1 MRRESHVR
9 FCERAGVRFPCA
21 THLVVGFEHEAD
33 GRRFLDMM
41 RERLAKFALTLH
53 PEKTRLI
60 TFGRLAAAQR
70 AKLGL
75 GKPETFNFLGFT
87 HICRR
92 TRQGRFQIRRKS
104 RRDRRS
110 AKLREIKDELRR
122 RILQS
127 IPEQG
132 RWLKLVITG
141 YYAYH
146 AADQL
151 SLAWRV
157 P

>member
-1 MRRESHVR
+1 MVIVR
-9 FCERAGVRFPCA
+9 YADDI
-21 THLVVGFEHEAD
+21 VVSFEHEAD

-87 HICRR
+87 HICGR

-110 AKLREIKDELRR
+110 KGD
-122 RILQS
+122 
-127 IPEQG
+127 G
-132 RWLKLVITG
+132 
-141 YYAYH
+141 
-146 AADQL
+146 
-151 SLAWRV
+151 
-157 P
+157 